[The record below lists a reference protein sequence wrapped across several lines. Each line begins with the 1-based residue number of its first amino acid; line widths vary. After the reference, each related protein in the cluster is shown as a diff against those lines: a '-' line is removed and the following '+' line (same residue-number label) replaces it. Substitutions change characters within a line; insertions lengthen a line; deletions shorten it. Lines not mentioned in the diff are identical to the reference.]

1 MSMMGMIMREGYT
14 NIGPRILRRIQG
26 RRTSIAGSAMRSTPG
41 GTTAARSRW
50 SGMPRRLTSSPPRH
64 GSSSTSGV
72 KWTRTAAT
80 SCTSL
85 SRTGTRTPKTY
96 AASTK
101 SAPDAH
107 CSSSSRTTSSEL
119 LPSTFTPPM
128 VGGVGPSVSF
138 SKPIQCTMFLG
149 TRSRRMGSTLSRTT
163 SQTDVSTCGQSASST
178 RLRNAARFQSGSRAH
193 RGMCLSAVS
202 MTSGG
207 SGFGISLRRD
217 LTASAAS
224 LRADSRSDL
233 ATARRQCLTITVPTK
248 SPTHQPKIATLA
260 AALKSFRK
268 PNSPRRT
275 VATTDHTAPN
285 ALVTMPSALMAETRA
300 MGYAT
305 AAIETALN
313 RARYGFVLSWK
324 RCQNSR
330 QSTTEW
336 PARSCS
342 LSLEVRPSRSS
353 RG

>member
-1 MSMMGMIMREGYT
+1 M
-14 NIGPRILRRIQG
+14 
-26 RRTSIAGSAMRSTPG
+26 
-41 GTTAARSRW
+41 
-50 SGMPRRLTSSPPRH
+50 
-64 GSSSTSGV
+64 
-72 KWTRTAAT
+72 
-80 SCTSL
+80 
-85 SRTGTRTPKTY
+85 
-96 AASTK
+96 
-101 SAPDAH
+101 
-107 CSSSSRTTSSEL
+107 
-119 LPSTFTPPM
+119 
-128 VGGVGPSVSF
+128 
-138 SKPIQCTMFLG
+138 
-149 TRSRRMGSTLSRTT
+149 
-163 SQTDVSTCGQSASST
+163 
-178 RLRNAARFQSGSRAH
+178 
-193 RGMCLSAVS
+193 SAVS

-305 AAIETALN
+305 VAFDTALN